1 MALALTQDKYLAI
14 GKKKQADLV
23 TALVAADMLTLAG
36 TQIDLQA
43 RPINEDNAADLG
55 KGVYATNV
63 YPSHIEASGSWN
75 GRVTA
80 EALAFLSGYAIG
92 AVSKSSSGD
101 GFKYTMTAPDLET
114 DGLDLPVTTIATKTG
129 AVNNKALIGMA
140 CEEFGIQ
147 LQSGPGRDNAQFTSS
162 WVGTGQYDNPSGISF
177 PAAFTE
183 HSLTSGSLNTLTLI
197 GFDYL
202 TSGRMNQVN
211 IGFKNNIRPGF
222 YPGSGAQDNYQLQ
235 GRMRR
240 GVPSITLTAKVE
252 ADSASSEEDA
262 LLAGT
267 EGTGVIYLR
276 GAALGAAYY
285 GWKITFH
292 RIRLRATPLGDAD
305 GIATY
310 DCEYTVLKHASNG
323 VFTIEAT
330 IGVDNFL
337 TAAS

>member
-162 WVGTGQYDNPSGISF
+162 WVGTGQYDNPCIVVSWRNWRAM
-177 PAAFTE
+177 PA
-183 HSLTSGSLNTLTLI
+183 TLTWPQSPFVVQRASARSLEL
-197 GFDYL
+197 G
-202 TSGRMNQVN
+202 SRM
-211 IGFKNNIRPGF
+211 
-222 YPGSGAQDNYQLQ
+222 
-235 GRMRR
+235 
-240 GVPSITLTAKVE
+240 
-252 ADSASSEEDA
+252 SSEPSPSKSA
-262 LLAGT
+262 MAAMLQA
-267 EGTGVIYLR
+267 I
-276 GAALGAAYY
+276 GA
-285 GWKITFH
+285 
-292 RIRLRATPLGDAD
+292 P
-305 GIATY
+305 
-310 DCEYTVLKHASNG
+310 
-323 VFTIEAT
+323 
-330 IGVDNFL
+330 
-337 TAAS
+337 